1 MSAEWSSPGDCW
13 RWAREKRKEEEEKW
27 RGNEEEQG
35 KWENRRKI
43 IKSPFLEGEKP
54 QTSCLVFQKSTF
66 SCLIIETP
74 IQLISILDCSATDLD
89 DVGSGGGG
97 FQGNHATDVE
107 MVKAKLG
114 AAYFGGKKTIIFSE
128 RKFNLGK

>member
-1 MSAEWSSPGDCW
+1 MGETRGFSPSKSSENQKIAFFG
-13 RWAREKRKEEEEKW
+13 
-27 RGNEEEQG
+27 GG
-35 KWENRRKI
+35 K
-43 IKSPFLEGEKP
+43 
-54 QTSCLVFQKSTF
+54 TSCLVFQKSTF

-74 IQLISILDCSATDLD
+74 IQLISILDYSATDLD